1 MDDSANIAAGASRNC
16 AADCLLALDFVDFAA
31 NGAAASGVTNHTKN
45 ARRPLV
51 LLAQTWAHVSGPW
64 STRCSAGQRR
74 IAPIS
79 SRMVDLMTRKE
90 GEER

>member
-1 MDDSANIAAGASRNC
+1 MDNSAKVAAGASRNF
-16 AADCLLALDFVDFAA
+16 AAGGLLALDVVDFAA